1 MIEHLETQAKN
12 INDVLLAI
20 QKNQTSN
27 PLAIQQME
35 IIAALN
41 RNNEKTALERRI
53 RKEPKKTR
61 HVGMLSGLKQNWQPQ
76 PTQHAAVQQTLHI
89 TAS

>member
-1 MIEHLETQAKN
+1 M
-12 INDVLLAI
+12 LLTI

-27 PLAIQQME
+27 TLAIQQME

-53 RKEPKKTR
+53 TKETKKTSEKESFE
-61 HVGMLSGLKQNWQPQ
+61 GEEEAPGDLD
-76 PTQHAAVQQTLHI
+76 TLEC
-89 TAS
+89 